1 MMDVTKIKLP
11 IALVFVIIAQA
22 AGLIWWGAQL
32 DSTVSTLTDDVAT
45 IQSIDVAEEL
55 SETLE
60 GLEER
65 LDTIETEQA
74 VIVNEYRTIM
84 ADHSSF
90 SEALKELNKSSLL
103 PTGEKR
109 EYGGY

>member
-1 MMDVTKIKLP
+1 MCIRDS
-11 IALVFVIIAQA
+11 IAVLQEV
-22 AGLIWWGAQL
+22 
-32 DSTVSTLTDDVAT
+32 
-45 IQSIDVAEEL
+45 DVAEEL

-60 GLEER
+60 ALEER

-103 PTGEKR
+103 PSGEKR
-109 EYGGY
+109 EYGGYD

>member
-1 MMDVTKIKLP
+1 MDVSKIKLP
-11 IALVFVIIAQA
+11 VAVIFVIVAQA
-22 AGLIWWGAQL
+22 FGLIWYMAQL
-32 DSTVSTLTDDVAT
+32 DSSV
-45 IQSIDVAEEL
+45 QSNTENIAVLQEVDVAEEL

-60 GLEER
+60 ALEER

-103 PTGEKR
+103 PSGEKR
-109 EYGGY
+109 EYGGYD

>member
-1 MMDVTKIKLP
+1 MDVSKIKLP
-11 IALVFVIIAQA
+11 VAVIFVIVAQA
-22 AGLIWWGAQL
+22 FGLIWYMAQL
-32 DSTVSTLTDDVAT
+32 DSTVATLTEDVG
-45 IQSIDVAEEL
+45 ILKEVDVAEEL

-65 LDTIETEQA
+65 LDAIETEQA
-74 VIVNEYRTIM
+74 IIVNEYRTIM

-103 PTGEKR
+103 PSGEKR

>member
-1 MMDVTKIKLP
+1 MDVSKIKLP
-11 IALVFVIIAQA
+11 VAVIFVIVAQA
-22 AGLIWWGAQL
+22 FGLIWYMAQL
-32 DSTVSTLTDDVAT
+32 DSTVSTLTDDVAP

-65 LDTIETEQA
+65 LDAIETEQV

-109 EYGGY
+109 E

>member
-1 MMDVTKIKLP
+1 VDASKIKLP
-11 IALVFVIIAQA
+11 IAVIFVIVAQFF
-22 AGLIWWGAQL
+22 GIIWYMAQL
-32 DSTVSTLTDDVAT
+32 DSTVTGLTEDVES
-45 IQSIDVAEEL
+45 IQSIDVVDEL

-65 LDTIETEQA
+65 LDAIEKEQA

-84 ADHSSF
+84 ADHMGF

>member
-1 MMDVTKIKLP
+1 MMDVSKIKLP
-11 IALVFVIIAQA
+11 VAVIFVIVAQA
-22 AGLIWWGAQL
+22 FGLIWYMAQL

-65 LDTIETEQA
+65 LDAIETEQA
-74 VIVNEYRTIM
+74 IIVNEYRTIM

-103 PTGEKR
+103 PSGEKR

>member
-1 MMDVTKIKLP
+1 MDASKIKLP
-11 IALVFVIIAQA
+11 IAVIFVIVAQFF
-22 AGLIWWGAQL
+22 GIIWYMAQL
-32 DSTVSTLTDDVAT
+32 DSTVTGLTEDVES
-45 IQSIDVAEEL
+45 IQSIDVVDEL

-65 LDTIETEQA
+65 LDAIEKEQA

>member
-1 MMDVTKIKLP
+1 MDVSKIKLP
-11 IALVFVIIAQA
+11 VAVIFVIVAQA
-22 AGLIWWGAQL
+22 FGLIWYMAQL

-65 LDTIETEQA
+65 LDAIETEQA
-74 VIVNEYRTIM
+74 IIVNEYRTIM

-90 SEALKELNKSSLL
+90 SEALKELNKS
-103 PTGEKR
+103 
-109 EYGGY
+109 

>member
-1 MMDVTKIKLP
+1 ME
-11 IALVFVIIAQA
+11 
-22 AGLIWWGAQL
+22 
-32 DSTVSTLTDDVAT
+32 S
-45 IQSIDVAEEL
+45 IQSIDLVDEL
-55 SETLE
+55 SETLGE
-60 GLEER
+60 LEQR
-65 LDTIETEQA
+65 LDAIEKEQA

>member
-1 MMDVTKIKLP
+1 MDATKIKLP
-11 IALVFVIIAQA
+11 IAVIFVIVAQA
-22 AGLIWWGAQL
+22 FGLIWYMAQL
-32 DSTVSTLTDDVAT
+32 DSTVATLADDVAI

-60 GLEER
+60 ALEER
-65 LDTIETEQA
+65 LDAIELEQA

-84 ADHSSF
+84 ADHHSF
-90 SEALKELNKSSLL
+90 AETLKELNQSSLL

>member
-1 MMDVTKIKLP
+1 MMDVSKIKLP
-11 IALVFVIIAQA
+11 VAVIFVIVAQA
-22 AGLIWWGAQL
+22 FGLIWYMAQL
-32 DSTVSTLTDDVAT
+32 DSTVATLTEDVG
-45 IQSIDVAEEL
+45 ILKEVDVAEEL

-65 LDTIETEQA
+65 LDAIETEQA
-74 VIVNEYRTIM
+74 IIVNEYRTIM
-84 ADHSSF
+84 ADHHSF

-103 PTGEKR
+103 PSGEKR